1 MSDSERT
8 DSEDSANGELPT
20 AIVESA
26 ERLTRLER
34 NAVDERERERYAERR
49 EAILDGYEFASR
61 VRDGDDGETLV
72 LYPDEWVESG
82 VIRTDRIEDVSRAI
96 EIPLDGPGN
105 PDDWEEL
112 DARNRELVKAVRDQY
127 GEIHGDNAAALA
139 DFMGNHRAKP
149 IENASADDL
158 GEFQSEYFV
167 RNAWPSDEQVAA
179 IADSIEYVFET
190 TDKPMPDYRTE

>member
-1 MSDSERT
+1 MTDSDRT
-8 DSEDSANGELPT
+8 DSEGSGDAELPT
-20 AIVESA
+20 AVVESA

-34 NAVDERERERYAERR
+34 NAVDERERERYTERR
-49 EAILDGYEFASR
+49 DAILEGYEFTSR

-96 EIPLDGPGN
+96 EVPLDGPGN
-105 PDDWEEL
+105 PNDWEEL
-112 DARNRELVKAVRDQY
+112 DARNRELVEAIRDRY
-127 GEIHGDNAAALA
+127 GEIHGDNAVALA
-139 DFMGNHRAKP
+139 DFMGNHCAKP

-158 GEFQSEYFV
+158 EEFRTEYFV

-179 IADSIEYVFET
+179 IADSLEYVFET
-190 TDKPMPDYRTE
+190 ADEPMPEYRTE